1 MERLLTP
8 KELGELLQVKLS
20 TIYKWAHLEFVP
32 HIKVGKCVRFRES
45 DIEVWLKKRAEI
57 GRLTQKVAV

>member
-8 KELGELLQVKLS
+8 KDLSDLLQIKLS
-20 TIYKWAHLEFVP
+20 TVYKWAHLEFVP

-45 DIEVWLKKRAEI
+45 DIEGWLKKKANT
-57 GRLTQKVAV
+57 GRLTQKVEV